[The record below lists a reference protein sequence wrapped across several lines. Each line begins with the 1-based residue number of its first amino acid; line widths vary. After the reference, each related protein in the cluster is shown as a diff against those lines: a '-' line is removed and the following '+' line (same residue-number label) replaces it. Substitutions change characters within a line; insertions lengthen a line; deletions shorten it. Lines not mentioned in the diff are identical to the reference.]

1 MSGVHSRRTVAARSG
16 LAKISRPHSADT
28 GNRQAIAVAPGTLG
42 MLPRSQTAPQTQSSS
57 ADTPPSPHTTY
68 WGHLSQAHTHHREFL
83 EPVRKR
89 RMKSEIGPKFLRQVS
104 HF

>member
-16 LAKISRPHSADT
+16 LAKTSRPHSAET

-57 ADTPPSPHTTY
+57 ADTQVLCALGLDRACDAQPA
-68 WGHLSQAHTHHREFL
+68 HLVHGSYAVDPIAKISEF
-83 EPVRKR
+83 EFGERC
-89 RMKSEIGPKFLRQVS
+89 
-104 HF
+104 